1 MRGKRRAGEF
11 GVAGVYLRE
20 LASSH
25 DVGPGLSVS
34 YSDGARRRAGQLSAW
49 LAKLQRG
56 AAGALAPK
64 GRVRLMVASSH
75 DWHKVCGYPYGLPF
89 TRNEQGVAT
98 VVVAADYSERFL
110 NRFDDLLLAA
120 GHAGVVAPGPL
131 VEFLDLL
138 VGHEWGHALANVS
151 GLRTY
156 LRWLDELLATYLF
169 VQALRVAG
177 EERNLELLTRWA
189 EVQVAAGQ
197 EGAAGGWPLD
207 GFEYPRGRTPLP
219 RLLWYQGVL
228 TRRAL
233 ELSETRGWDFP
244 LSVGGALPTAD
255 RGELARKL
263 VAVEPSFKPWF
274 AVFGDGS
281 QPLLGPDQTSI

>member
-1 MRGKRRAGEF
+1 MS
-11 GVAGVYLRE
+11 GVYLRE
-20 LASSH
+20 LASTH

-34 YSDGARRRAGQLSAW
+34 YSHGAKRRAGQLSAW

-56 AAGALAPK
+56 AVGPLAP
-64 GRVRLMVASSH
+64 RSSVRLMVADSA
-75 DWHKVCGYPYGLPF
+75 DWHKVCAYPYGLPF
-89 TRNEQGVAT
+89 TRNEPGLAT
-98 VVVAADYSERFL
+98 VVVAADYPERFL
-110 NRFDDLLLAA
+110 RRFDDLLLAA
-120 GHAGVVAPGPL
+120 GHAGVATPGPL

-138 VGHEWGHALANVS
+138 VGHEWGHAIANVS

-169 VQALRVAG
+169 VQALRTAG
-177 EERNLELLTRWA
+177 EESNLELLARWA

-197 EGAAGGWPLD
+197 EGSAAGWPLD
-207 GFEYPRGRTPLP
+207 GFEYPRGRMALP

-228 TRRAL
+228 TQRAL
-233 ELSETRGWDFP
+233 ELSLTRGWDFP
-244 LSVGGALPTAD
+244 LELGGALPTAD
-255 RGELARKL
+255 RGELARRL

-281 QPLLGPDQTSI
+281 QASGEDQTSI